1 MGPNR
6 GSRHKDLDTRQNYL
20 KNNFSVTFFTPCLL
34 SFTHECT
41 KVTTSSSNP
50 SARSF
55 AASKS

>member
-6 GSRHKDLDTRQNYL
+6 GSRHENLDTRQIYL

-34 SFTHECT
+34 RFKHECT
-41 KVTTSSSNP
+41 KVSTSSSKP